1 MPKYYGCPCEG
12 CGKPLTLQDD
22 IVVCPDCGAP
32 CRGGFGSPRKVNGFA
47 KGSPTRGAVERQ
59 RD

>member
-22 IVVCPDCGAP
+22 IVVCPDCGRYCTA
-32 CRGGFGSPRKVNGFA
+32 CIEYSSYLLGNTENEVNYG
-47 KGSPTRGAVERQ
+47 
-59 RD
+59 

>member
-32 CRGGFGSPRKVNGFA
+32 YHRTCYEKNGSVHPR
-47 KGSPTRGAVERQ
+47 PCPWRRL
-59 RD
+59 

>member
-22 IVVCPDCGAP
+22 IVVCPRLRRAL
-32 CRGGFGSPRKVNGFA
+32 SPRLL
-47 KGSPTRGAVERQ
+47 
-59 RD
+59 